1 MALKVTF
8 KIPIATNVPLPFI
21 CRFIKKEENK
31 KEILKTFEK
40 EEINKPFMDAI
51 KQVPRYDFFQ
61 GNESVSIRD
70 SWLAMPQKEFL
81 LEIKEVKRYHSDFSS
96 YFSIDTSN
104 FGRQKFFMFQDKR
117 EESVEMSEK
126 EEYVGDKCGDNKILT
141 SLLAKVVHYVH
152 PSLFKPPW
160 G

>member
-1 MALKVTF
+1 MLLEESHVSNCDKELEEREKKEKDDLVEESPIATKEKLASKVKF

-21 CRFIKKEENK
+21 CRFIKKEKNK
-31 KEILKTFEK
+31 REILETFEK

-61 GNESVSIRD
+61 DNESVSMRD
-70 SWLAMPQKEFL
+70 SWLAMPQNEFL
-81 LEIKEVKRYHSDFSS
+81 LETKEVKRYHSDFYS

-104 FGRQKFFMFQDKR
+104 F
-117 EESVEMSEK
+117 
-126 EEYVGDKCGDNKILT
+126 
-141 SLLAKVVHYVH
+141 
-152 PSLFKPPW
+152 W